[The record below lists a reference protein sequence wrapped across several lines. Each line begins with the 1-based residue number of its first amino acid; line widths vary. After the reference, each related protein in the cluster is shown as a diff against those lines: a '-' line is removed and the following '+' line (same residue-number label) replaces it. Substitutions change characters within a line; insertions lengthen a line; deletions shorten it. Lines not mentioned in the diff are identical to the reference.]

1 MDCQIWNPTI
11 LTRGYAM
18 LHFPGF
24 YCNVKTLLMHIQI
37 IGDLLFVKHT
47 NLNVKK
53 ITVETHLTIIS
64 TIFVGEGLHLITGL
78 VIQDFGSIEHCKL
91 CFKIYQCTLSVSTH
105 ISCLFLLQAIHFRI
119 SLPFLIIKSEE
130 KRQIVFQTLFIANS
144 FIIPIVH

>member
-1 MDCQIWNPTI
+1 MISLYTYGMDCQIWNPTI

-105 ISCLFLLQAIHFRI
+105 ISCLFLFRKTFTSEYLFHF
-119 SLPFLIIKSEE
+119 
-130 KRQIVFQTLFIANS
+130 
-144 FIIPIVH
+144 

>member
-37 IGDLLFVKHT
+37 IGSLLFLNHKL
-47 NLNVKK
+47 LNVKK

-64 TIFVGEGLHLITGL
+64 TIFVGEDLQHITDL
-78 VIQDFGSIEHCKL
+78 VIQVHGDIEHCKL
-91 CFKIYQCTLSVSTH
+91 RFKIYQCTLSVSTH
-105 ISCLFLLQAIHFRI
+105 ISFFANHSLQHISSISNYQISIEETNNSLEFLLQI
-119 SLPFLIIKSEE
+119 
-130 KRQIVFQTLFIANS
+130 S

>member
-1 MDCQIWNPTI
+1 MISLYTYGMDCQIWNPTI

-37 IGDLLFVKHT
+37 IGDLLFL
-47 NLNVKK
+47 NLKTINVKK
-53 ITVETHLTIIS
+53 IMVETHLTIIS

-105 ISCLFLLQAIHFRI
+105 ISCLFLFRKTFTSEYLFHF
-119 SLPFLIIKSEE
+119 
-130 KRQIVFQTLFIANS
+130 
-144 FIIPIVH
+144 

>member
-1 MDCQIWNPTI
+1 MISLYTYGMDCQIWNPTI

-37 IGDLLFVKHT
+37 IGDLLFVKHKT
-47 NLNVKK
+47 LNVKK

-105 ISCLFLLQAIHFRI
+105 ISCLFLFRKPFTSEYLFHF
-119 SLPFLIIKSEE
+119 
-130 KRQIVFQTLFIANS
+130 
-144 FIIPIVH
+144 